1 MATLY
6 NHNFGN
12 CTATWNGIDVKASLD
27 QGSPIVVARTVP
39 EFTIKATGSG
49 NIIRVRATDNS
60 GMITTTI
67 DYSSP
72 AYVLLQAARVLEQTA
87 VFTLYDGNTGRKWY
101 HQSAFIVTDPDLTL
115 GVDTTPFTFTWFFV
129 SRDFQAGAQSNLNLN
144 VVGG

>member
-6 NHNFGN
+6 QHNFGN
-12 CTATWNGIDVKASLD
+12 CTASWNGIDVKASMAD
-27 QGSPIVVARTVP
+27 GSPIVVARTVP

-72 AYVLLQAARVLEQTA
+72 AYTPLQAARLLEQTA

-101 HQSAFIVTDPDLTL
+101 HANAFIVTDPDVTL
-115 GVDTTPFTFTWFFV
+115 GIDTTPFTFAWYFT
-129 SRDFQAGAQSNLNLN
+129 SRDFQPGATSNLNLN
-144 VVGG
+144 VVG